1 MKKLSRVIL
10 IVLAAIT
17 TSLSF
22 ADELLEPQIPTSGS
36 NSEFCSSCKL
46 IGQMFDRFGFA
57 TDSNFFQIDGLR
69 FSDLA
74 VVGFVQDVS
83 ESFTDLLLS
92 AGISPFGILG
102 NDSATASGYVTNIS
116 LDSRTFQ
123 IDTDGTRQR
132 MNIDSTFRIIDSEI
146 AETDTIKFFFLRLQ
160 SFIASL
166 RQYLLS

>member
-1 MKKLSRVIL
+1 MRKLSRVIL
-10 IVLAAIT
+10 VALAAIT

-22 ADELLEPQIPTSGS
+22 ADELLEPQVPTPSS
-36 NSEFCSSCKL
+36 VSEFCSNCRL
-46 IGQMFDRFGFA
+46 IGQMFERFNFA
-57 TDSNFFQIDGLR
+57 TDSNFFQIDALR

-74 VVGFVQDVS
+74 VAGFVHDVS
-83 ESFTDLLLS
+83 ASFSDLLLS

-102 NDSATASGYVTNIS
+102 NDSATASGYVSNIN
-116 LDSRTFQ
+116 LDSRAFQ

-132 MNIDSTFRIIDSEI
+132 MSVDPTFRIIDSEI